1 MGRLTAWR
9 MAALAVA
16 LSVQLLLAS
25 AGVALGFTGFG
36 PMTADATFGERMTFG
51 VALPGGAPDKLE
63 LLLRFTGSESTL
75 VAPVESS
82 GERAEYVWDAADRF
96 VVPNTRI
103 EYRWR
108 ATHGERVTLSREQTL
123 LYDDDRPGLDWDS
136 AAIGE
141 ATVHWYGGSEQQ
153 ARRFGELT
161 AEGASRAEVLFGHEM
176 VAPVDIFVYE
186 SRDAFFG
193 ALGPGAREWF
203 GAATFPNLRTIF
215 MWLGAGSGDYLE
227 TTMVHEVTHVVFAD
241 ATANPYHEPA
251 TWLNEGL
258 AVWSERRTDE
268 DQRATVEFEA
278 SGRGLFAFDA
288 IAYDFP
294 FGTRG
299 TSLSYAMGT
308 TMMGMIIERYGED
321 AIARL
326 TEAYRGGAS
335 DSEALE
341 AATGA
346 SIDQLYDDYYSSFEA
361 DEPAPVEPAPILPSN
376 VRKPGGA
383 GGTDGSGS
391 PRNSSAPQ
399 PSDVNP
405 PGTPNLGWVVVVG
418 AIVLIAVVGVATVVA
433 RRRVSRRE
441 PS

>member
-9 MAALAVA
+9 VAATAVA
-16 LSVQLLLAS
+16 LSLQLLLAS

-63 LLLRFTGSESTL
+63 LLLRFAGSESTL
-75 VAPVESS
+75 VAPIEPS
-82 GERAEYVWDAADRF
+82 GEGAEYVWDAADRF

-103 EYRWR
+103 AYRWR
-108 ATHGERVTLSREQTL
+108 ATDGERVTLSREQTL
-123 LYDDDRPGLDWDS
+123 LYDDDRQGLDWDS
-136 AAIGE
+136 ATIGE
-141 ATVHWYGGSEQQ
+141 ATVHWYGSSEQQ
-153 ARRFGELT
+153 ARRLGELT
-161 AEGASRAEVLFGHEM
+161 ADGAARAETLFGHEM
-176 VAPVDIFVYE
+176 VAPVEIFVYD
-186 SRDAFFG
+186 SREDFFG

-203 GAATFPNLRTIF
+203 GAATFPQLRTIF

-227 TTMVHEVTHVVFAD
+227 TTMIHEVTHVVFND

-251 TWLNEGL
+251 KWLNEGL

-278 SGRGLFAFDA
+278 SGGGLFAFDA

-294 FGTRG
+294 FGSRG
-299 TSLSYAMGT
+299 SSLSYAMGT

-341 AATGA
+341 AATGV
-346 SIDQLYDDYYSSFEA
+346 SIDQLYDDYYASFGA

-376 VRKPGGA
+376 VRRPGGA
-383 GGTDGSGS
+383 AGTDGSGS
-391 PRNSSAPQ
+391 PQDSSAPQ
-399 PSDVNP
+399 PSDVDP
-405 PGTPNLGWVVVVG
+405 PASADLGWVVVVG
-418 AIVLIAVVGVATVVA
+418 AIAAIAVVGMATVAA
-433 RRRVSRRE
+433 RRRVSRKE